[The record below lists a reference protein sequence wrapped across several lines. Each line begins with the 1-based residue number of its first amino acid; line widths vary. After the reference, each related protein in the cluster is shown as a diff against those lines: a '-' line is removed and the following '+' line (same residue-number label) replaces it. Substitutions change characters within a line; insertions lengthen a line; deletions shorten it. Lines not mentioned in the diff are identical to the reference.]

1 MTEEVEGVMNL
12 TANLPKDTLVQITVD
27 RMGLIIMISAAHKAI
42 QQVDSFNLGDELDTD
57 ITPYHDMRD
66 TLIKQYKSVF
76 DDEEYK
82 AALDL

>member
-1 MTEEVEGVMNL
+1 
-12 TANLPKDTLVQITVD
+12 
-27 RMGLIIMISAAHKAI
+27 MISAAHKAI